1 MNREQI
7 NARIAEIRSM
17 IANPTEDMDAAALT
31 EEVRSLK
38 AQLALIDAVEDTAAE
53 SRTAVANG
61 AGTPVAN
68 LADRAQARAAAPA
81 VSPRETRAAD
91 FVAHNSMRIPMFA
104 EGRSVLVAS
113 GKLALPKAVS
123 SEIGELPNVVSSIVD
138 DVDVIDA
145 TGTGTWEF
153 PYRKTNGVAAAVT
166 EGQTIGG
173 TPGTFDKVA
182 IGPEA
187 WGILDEIS
195 NQVKKMTPVNYQ
207 ASVQNNAYLAL
218 RREAR
223 NKIVTKVLAS
233 DLIETVTGMALD
245 ATYIR
250 KLVLGYDADESV
262 AGDAKLYICKAD
274 LQTLGAV
281 RGTNEKKAVFE
292 IEFTDSNNGTIKDG
306 AMLVPFSICAGLTAG
321 TQLYGNPK
329 TIKMLLWDNYEV
341 STDDGGDYF
350 KRNMLGIRGLQTA
363 GADLTVWHGMQK
375 ITQAAQAG
383 GQGQS

>member
-7 NARIAEIRSM
+7 LARLAEIRSLTE
-17 IANPTEDMDAAALT
+17 NPTENMDVPALT
-31 EEVRSLK
+31 EEARSLK
-38 AQLALIDAVEDTAAE
+38 AQLALLDAVEVTAAE
-53 SRTAVANG
+53 NRSAVANG

-68 LADRAQARAAAPA
+68 LADQAQARAAAPA
-81 VSPRETRAAD
+81 VSPLEARAAD

-104 EGRSVLVAS
+104 EGRSVLVSS
-113 GKLALPKAVS
+113 GKLALPKAVAN
-123 SEIGELPNVVSSIVD
+123 EIGELPAVVSSIVD
-138 DVDVIDA
+138 DVDAIDA

-153 PYRKTNGVAAAVT
+153 PYRKTDAAAAAVT
-166 EGQTIGG
+166 EGSAIGG
-173 TPGTFDKVA
+173 TAGTFDKVT
-182 IGPEA
+182 ISPEA

-207 ASVQNNAYLAL
+207 QSIQNNAYLAL

-233 DLIETVTGMALD
+233 TLLETVAGMALD

-262 AGDAKLYICKAD
+262 AGNAKLYINKAD
-274 LQTLGAV
+274 LQTLGAI

-292 IEFTDSNNGTIKDG
+292 IEFTDANNGTIKDG
-306 AMLVPFSICAGLTAG
+306 AMLVPFSICAALTAG
-321 TQLYGNPK
+321 TQLYGNPR
-329 TIKMLLWDNYEV
+329 TIKMLMWDNYEV

-363 GADLTVWHGMQK
+363 GAGLAIWHGMQK
-375 ITQAAQAG
+375 IIQAN
-383 GQGQS
+383 S

>member
-7 NARIAEIRSM
+7 LARLAEIRSLTE
-17 IANPTEDMDAAALT
+17 NPTENMDVPALT
-31 EEVRSLK
+31 EEARSLK
-38 AQLALIDAVEDTAAE
+38 AQLALLDAVEVTAAE
-53 SRTAVANG
+53 NRSAVANG

-68 LADRAQARAAAPA
+68 LADQAQARAAAPA
-81 VSPRETRAAD
+81 VSPLETRAAE
-91 FVAHNSMRIPMFA
+91 FVAHNSMSIPMFV
-104 EGRSVLVAS
+104 ENRSVLVSS
-113 GKLALPKAVS
+113 GKLALPKAVAN
-123 SEIGELPNVVSSIVD
+123 EIGELPAVVSSIVD

-153 PYRKTNGVAAAVT
+153 PYRKTDAAAAAVT
-166 EGQTIGG
+166 EGSAIGG
-173 TPGTFDKVA
+173 TAGTFDKVT
-182 IGPEA
+182 INPEV

-207 ASVQNNAYLAL
+207 QSIQNNAYLAL

-233 DLIETVTGMALD
+233 TLIETVAGMALD

-262 AGDAKLYICKAD
+262 AGNAKLYINKAD
-274 LQTLGAV
+274 LQTLGAI

-292 IEFTDSNNGTIKDG
+292 IEFTDANNGTIKDG
-306 AMLVPFSICAGLTAG
+306 AMLVPFSICAALTAG
-321 TQLYGNPK
+321 TQLYGNPR
-329 TIKMLLWDNYEV
+329 TIKMLMWDNYEV

-363 GADLTVWHGMQK
+363 GADLAVWHGMQK
-375 ITQAAQAG
+375 ITQAN
-383 GQGQS
+383 S

>member
-7 NARIAEIRSM
+7 MARLAEIRSM
-17 IANPTEDMDAAALT
+17 IATPTEDMDIAALT

-38 AQLALIDAVEDTAAE
+38 AKLALIDAVEDTAAE
-53 SRTAVANG
+53 DRSAVANG

-68 LADRAQARAAAPA
+68 LADQAQARAAAPV
-81 VSPRETRAAD
+81 VSPREARAAE
-91 FVAHNSMRIPMFA
+91 FVAHNSMSIPMFA
-104 EGRSVLVAS
+104 EGRSVLVSS
-113 GKLALPKAVS
+113 GKLALPTAVANQ
-123 SEIGELPNVVSSIVD
+123 IGELPAVVSSIVD

-153 PYRKTNGVAAAVT
+153 PYRKTDGAAAAVT

-173 TPGTFDKVA
+173 TPGTFDKVS

-207 ASVQNNAYLAL
+207 QSIQNNAYLAL

-233 DLIETVTGMALD
+233 TLLESVTGMALD
-245 ATYIR
+245 ATYVR

-262 AGDAKLYICKAD
+262 AGNAKLYINKAD

-292 IEFTDSNNGTIKDG
+292 IEFTDANNGTIKDG
-306 AMLVPFSICAGLTAG
+306 AMLVPFSICASLTAG

-363 GADLTVWHGMQK
+363 GANLAVWHGMQK
-375 ITQAAQAG
+375 ITQAN
-383 GQGQS
+383 S

>member
-7 NARIAEIRSM
+7 LARLAEIRSLTE
-17 IANPTEDMDAAALT
+17 NPTENMDVPALT
-31 EEVRSLK
+31 EEARSLK
-38 AQLALIDAVEDTAAE
+38 AQLALLDAVEVTAAE
-53 SRTAVANG
+53 NRSAVANG

-68 LADRAQARAAAPA
+68 MADQAQARAAAPA
-81 VSPRETRAAD
+81 VSPLETRAAE
-91 FVAHNSMRIPMFA
+91 FVAHNSMSIPMFV
-104 EGRSVLVAS
+104 ENRSVLVSS
-113 GKLALPKAVS
+113 GKLALPKAVAN
-123 SEIGELPNVVSSIVD
+123 EIGELPAVVSSIVD

-153 PYRKTNGVAAAVT
+153 PYRKTDAAAAAVT
-166 EGQTIGG
+166 EGSAIGG
-173 TPGTFDKVA
+173 TAGTFDKVT

-207 ASVQNNAYLAL
+207 QSIQNNAYLAL

-233 DLIETVTGMALD
+233 TLIETVAGMALD

-262 AGDAKLYICKAD
+262 AGNAKLYINKAD
-274 LQTLGAV
+274 LQTLGAI

-292 IEFTDSNNGTIKDG
+292 IEFTDANNGTIKDG
-306 AMLVPFSICAGLTAG
+306 AMLVPFSICAALTAG
-321 TQLYGNPK
+321 TQLYGNPR
-329 TIKMLLWDNYEV
+329 TIKMLMWDNYEV

-363 GADLTVWHGMQK
+363 GADLAVWHGMQK
-375 ITQAAQAG
+375 ITQAN
-383 GQGQS
+383 S

>member
-1 MNREQI
+1 MNRDQI
-7 NARIAEIRSM
+7 NARLAEIRSL
-17 IANPTEDMDAAALT
+17 IANPTEDMDIAALT

-38 AQLALIDAVEDTAAE
+38 AQLALLDAVDATANE
-53 SRTAVANG
+53 NRSAVANG
-61 AGTPVAN
+61 AGTVVAS
-68 LADRAQARAAAPA
+68 LANQEQSRAAAPE
-81 VSPRETRAAD
+81 VSPREARAAE
-91 FVAHNSMRIPMFA
+91 FVNYNTMTIPMFA
-104 EGRSVLVAS
+104 EGRSVLVSS
-113 GKLALPKAVS
+113 GKLALPTAVANQ
-123 SEIGELPNVVSSIVD
+123 IGELPTVVSSIVD
-138 DVDVIDA
+138 DVEVIDA

-153 PYRKTNGVAAAVT
+153 PYRKTDGAAAAVT
-166 EGQTIGG
+166 EGSAIGG
-173 TPGTFDKVA
+173 TPGTFDKVT

-233 DLIETVTGMALD
+233 TLLESITGMALD

-262 AGDAKLYICKAD
+262 AGNAKLYLNKTD
-274 LQTLGAV
+274 LQTLGAI

-292 IEFTDSNNGTIKDG
+292 IEFTDANNGTIKDG
-306 AMLVPFSICAGLTAG
+306 AMLVPFSICAGLTTG

-363 GADLTVWHGMQK
+363 GAGLAVWHGMQK
-375 ITQAAQAG
+375 ITQA
-383 GQGQS
+383 QS